1 MENLPSDREQINM
14 LRERI
19 EALDEEL
26 IKLLAERIHISK
38 RIGIL
43 KKAHGLP
50 VVYEERETILKELHA
65 KLAVANVISSTF
77 IDSLFDLII
86 THSRELQESET
97 MLGFP
102 TDSIVTIH
110 SKCAESVDTTL
121 SEDKVV

>member
-1 MENLPSDREQINM
+1 M

-50 VVYEERETILKELHA
+50 VVYEKRETILKELHA
-65 KLAVANVISSTF
+65 KLAVANAISSPF

-86 THSRELQESET
+86 MHSRELQESET
-97 MLGFP
+97 VLGLP
-102 TDSIVTIH
+102 VNSIATIH
-110 SKCAESVDTTL
+110 SVCAESVETTL
-121 SEDKVV
+121 SEDKGV